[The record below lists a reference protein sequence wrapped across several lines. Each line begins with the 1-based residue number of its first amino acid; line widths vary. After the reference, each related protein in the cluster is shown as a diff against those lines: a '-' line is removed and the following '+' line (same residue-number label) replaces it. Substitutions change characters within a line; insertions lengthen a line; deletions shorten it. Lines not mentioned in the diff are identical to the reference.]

1 MTADIRLLRWPDRD
15 REEYERLAS
24 ALDRVRAS
32 VARGRGEIVAP
43 LPAGP
48 EEPSD
53 ADRARAL
60 LAQRRARDAV
70 AGPLAELFG
79 EPGWDILLTLFVA
92 FEEDRP
98 PEPSVLAARL
108 GLRAVVLD
116 RWLAAL
122 TLRGLTRTIT
132 LGQGAA
138 HVSLTD
144 EGVATVLRCMGN
156 A

>member
-1 MTADIRLLRWPDRD
+1 MSLRESIAIIGADSAWAQGYPTQTIRIVVPYAAGGGGDA
-15 REEYERLAS
+15 LA
-24 ALDRVRAS
+24 RV
-32 VARGRGEIVAP
+32 
-43 LPAGP
+43 
-48 EEPSD
+48 
-53 ADRARAL
+53 
-60 LAQRRARDAV
+60 
-70 AGPLAELFG
+70 LAELFG